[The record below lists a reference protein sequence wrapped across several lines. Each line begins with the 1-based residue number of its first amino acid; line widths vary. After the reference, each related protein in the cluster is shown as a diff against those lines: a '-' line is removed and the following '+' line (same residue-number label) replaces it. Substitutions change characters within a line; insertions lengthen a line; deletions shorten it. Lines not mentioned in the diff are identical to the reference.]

1 MTRPLRILFATAHP
15 HLPQIAG
22 GLQASTDET
31 MKGLIARGNDVR
43 LLCGLTGA
51 GSLGLRHRIALKLL
65 RGATVSDDAPGYPTF
80 RAWHPSDPDVA
91 PEVLSAFPAD
101 VLLAQGGNAPEL
113 VATFGARG
121 VPGLIYFRNVEFDDL
136 RPLLPRLDP
145 LTAYISN
152 SHFTR
157 SRAARDLG
165 VDSTVIYP
173 LIDADRYRVTPT
185 REKVV
190 FINPHP
196 SKGVSLACDL
206 AALCPDIPFLFI
218 EAWTLDGP
226 EYDAIRARI
235 RALPNVTLLPRTS
248 DMAAIYA
255 QARLV
260 LVPSQWEEAF
270 GRVVAEAQVSG
281 IPALASAIG
290 GLPEAVGKG
299 GILLPPEAP
308 AHHWAAALRQIWDD
322 PAEHARLSQ
331 AATGHAARTLDKHRQ
346 LDRLE
351 HLLRDRLQ
359 TDLQR
364 KGILRPVPKGPFS
377 PAWAT

>member
-1 MTRPLRILFATAHP
+1 MQRPLRILFATGHP

-31 MKGLIARGNDVR
+31 MKGLIARGHDVR

-51 GSLGLRHRIALKLL
+51 GSLGLRHRIALKLS
-65 RGATVSDDAPGYPTF
+65 RGATVSDGSAGYATF
-80 RAWHPSDPDVA
+80 RAWHPPHPDVA
-91 PEVLSAFPAD
+91 SAVLSAFPAD
-101 VLLAQGGNAPEL
+101 VLLAQGGNTAEL
-113 VATFGARG
+113 VATFGALG
-121 VPGLIYFRNVEFDDL
+121 VPGVIYFRNVEFDDL
-136 RPLLPRLDP
+136 RPLLPSLDRH
-145 LTAYISN
+145 TAYISN

-157 SRAARDLG
+157 SRAERDLG
-165 VDSTVIYP
+165 VSSTVIYP
-173 LIDADRYRVTPT
+173 LIDADRYRVTPSG
-185 REKVV
+185 EKVV

-196 SKGVSLACDL
+196 SKGVSVACDL
-206 AALCPDIPFLFI
+206 ATLCPDIPFLFV

-270 GRVVAEAQVSG
+270 GRVVAEAQISG
-281 IPALASAIG
+281 IPALASRIG
-290 GLPEAVGKG
+290 GLPEAIGSG
-299 GILLPPEAP
+299 GILLPPDAP

-322 PAEHARLSQ
+322 PAEHAHLSQ
-331 AATGHAARTLDKHRQ
+331 AATHHAARTMDKDRQ
-346 LDRLE
+346 LDLLE

-359 TDLQR
+359 ADLRQ
-364 KGILRPVPKGPFS
+364 KGVLRPAAQGPS
-377 PAWAT
+377 PSAWAT